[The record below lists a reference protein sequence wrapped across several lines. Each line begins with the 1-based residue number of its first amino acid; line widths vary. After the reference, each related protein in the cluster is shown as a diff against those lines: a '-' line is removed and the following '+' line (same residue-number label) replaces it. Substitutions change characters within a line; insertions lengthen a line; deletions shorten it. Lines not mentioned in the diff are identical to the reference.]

1 MNPPADVPWP
11 MRSISD
17 IADFG
22 SGDLISVA
30 QLQRR
35 RSPRFSV
42 PVYGG
47 NGIAGFTSTATVS
60 GPTVILGRVGQ
71 KCGVVYRNSGPA
83 WITDNALY
91 ARRFKRPLDVR
102 FFALALEAARLN
114 DMKNKNDLPLITQG
128 ILNDVKLAWPHSMAE
143 QSAIADAVDD
153 VDQCIGAL
161 ERLVAKK
168 QAIKQSFI
176 QQLLTGDV
184 RLPGFDQPWVSLP
197 VASRSVLKARIG
209 WQGLKTEEY
218 RETGTHRLVGG
229 TEFADGRV
237 DWSKTPFVDKW
248 RYDQDSYIQL
258 RPGDV
263 LLTKDG
269 SIGKTA
275 FVHDVPGPA
284 TLNSGV
290 FVIRPV
296 REAYEPRFLYF
307 MLRSRFFE
315 DFIGRLTA
323 GSTINHLYQRD
334 LVTLVLPAPAS
345 LEEQRKI
352 AEVLSDAEAEVGALQ
367 TRLAKTRAIKT
378 GMMQQL
384 LSGRTQL
391 PAEAAS

>member
-1 MNPPADVPWP
+1 M
-11 MRSISD
+11 
-17 IADFG
+17 
-22 SGDLISVA
+22 
-30 QLQRR
+30 
-35 RSPRFSV
+35 
-42 PVYGG
+42 
-47 NGIAGFTSTATVS
+47 
-60 GPTVILGRVGQ
+60 
-71 KCGVVYRNSGPA
+71 VYRNSGPA